1 MRAFSANNQLK
12 ITTITTT
19 TNNQLNEK
27 PMYEKT
33 NNYLVLT
40 MQRYSKK
47 PTREKLFN
55 ESA

>member
-33 NNYLVLT
+33 NYLVL
-40 MQRYSKK
+40 MVQR
-47 PTREKLFN
+47 
-55 ESA
+55 